1 MRQTRE
7 TVLDCM
13 HIQGINGIAV
23 QRAIT
28 AGWDSIKIK
37 KKKEETNKSPETS
50 LGKEGANDVG
60 HGYGWRKLI

>member
-37 KKKEETNKSPETS
+37 KKKRRDK
-50 LGKEGANDVG
+50 
-60 HGYGWRKLI
+60 